1 MIDNRTLPIETPEPA
16 ERVFFDD
23 PAAAVERLIQLYERS
38 SRYLLDHFVATLEG
52 RRPEARFRA
61 YCDEVV
67 REQSRLRRSS
77 GTVAYG
83 GL

>member
-1 MIDNRTLPIETPEPA
+1 MA
-16 ERVFFDD
+16 EHHHTHLLLWARSRAYLKQDADTFDK
-23 PAAAVERLIQLYERS
+23 
-38 SRYLLDHFVATLEG
+38 G
-52 RRPEARFRA
+52 RADDFEARFRT

>member
-1 MIDNRTLPIETPEPA
+1 MSDATL
-16 ERVFFDD
+16 
-23 PAAAVERLIQLYERS
+23 PAAAKS
-38 SRYLLDHFVATLEG
+38 SILVADPHT
-52 RRPEARFRA
+52 RRRNAAEARFRA